1 MALESPSAALRSFR
15 FSSNHGSPCLLGSA
29 SSLSCWINA
38 GGDPIPCFLTKLS
51 HTPLKSL
58 HRGSRRFYSSPM
70 AMASFGGLLGSM
82 FKGSD
87 TGDATRKQYSATLS
101 LINEMEPQI
110 SSLSDS
116 QLREKTAILQER
128 ASNGDSLDSLLPVSL
143 FGLLYF

>member
-1 MALESPSAALRSFR
+1 
-15 FSSNHGSPCLLGSA
+15 
-29 SSLSCWINA
+29 
-38 GGDPIPCFLTKLS
+38 
-51 HTPLKSL
+51 
-58 HRGSRRFYSSPM
+58 M

-143 FGLLYF
+143 FGLYF